1 MIEEQVI
8 LVDGADNEVGNAEKL
23 YAHQQGLLH
32 RAISVFIFNS
42 KGEWLLQ
49 KRAANK
55 YHSGGLWT
63 NSCCSHPRPGEET
76 ADAAKRRLKEE
87 MGIECEL
94 KFLFSFR
101 YRAEV
106 GNDLIE
112 HELDHVFIGTSD
124 QTPNPDANEAEAFQ
138 YFNTGE
144 IAERLKTQP
153 EAFTVWF
160 VKIFD
165 KVRQTNANN

>member
-1 MIEEQVI
+1 MSEEQVI
-8 LVDGADNEVGNAEKL
+8 LVDGSDQEVGNAEKL
-23 YAHQQGLLH
+23 FAHQKGLLH

-49 KRAANK
+49 KRAVNK

-63 NSCCSHPRPGEET
+63 NTCCSHPRTGEET
-76 ADAAKRRLKEE
+76 SLAAHRRLKEE

-112 HELDHVFIGTSD
+112 HELDHVYAGASD
-124 QTPNPDANEAEAFQ
+124 AIPHPDPEEVSEWK
-138 YFNTGE
+138 YFTTEE
-144 IAERLKTQP
+144 IAKKLQNEP
-153 EAFTVWF
+153 EKFTKWF
-160 VKIFD
+160 VKIFLR
-165 KVRQTNANN
+165 VAQSRP

>member
-1 MIEEQVI
+1 MTEEQVI
-8 LVDGADNEVGNAEKL
+8 LVDGADHEIGNAGKL

-49 KRAANK
+49 KRAENK

-63 NSCCSHPRPGEET
+63 NACCSHPRIGEET
-76 ADAAKRRLKEE
+76 SVAAYRRLKEE

-101 YRAEV
+101 YRADV

-112 HELDHVFIGTSD
+112 HEFDHVYMGISD
-124 QTPNPDANEAEAFQ
+124 AVPTPDPEEISEWK
-138 YFNTGE
+138 YFTAQE
-144 IAERLKTQP
+144 IAAQLQVDAAK
-153 EAFTVWF
+153 FTKWF
-160 VKIFD
+160 VKIFER
-165 KVRQTNANN
+165 VAQSRL